1 MWKRCA
7 MIRKDKVKFKDG
19 TTKTHVRVVKS
30 FRPGPK
36 QSPKQT
42 TIKSFGYLED
52 HENREAFL
60 DEVKRFDDAQ
70 KLNTKKKQLMISVP
84 LNRKN
89 NDTFNWKYNYGY
101 KFLESI
107 YDFLGIREFFE
118 KQPFKGQYD
127 LDEVFE
133 FLTLK
138 RIMNP
143 NSKRGTLQEIKQF
156 YNKDYQFSLPDIYR
170 ALDKFSDL
178 SVQLQNHLNDRIKKT
193 IGRDASYAFYD
204 VTNYYFETDFPEEQ
218 GKYQQKGVSKE
229 HRLSPIIQL
238 GLFMDSNNLPI
249 AMSTFPGNTSD
260 SKTLQPAMQDIKK
273 NYGLGRLIVVADK
286 GLNSKNNL
294 DYITNQ
300 NDGYVVSQTLR
311 GPKGKRYHD
320 MMLDEEGYVG
330 NDKFKYKL
338 FLEDYDS
345 NINRKKTI
353 TRRRKVLIYWSK
365 EDSDYA
371 KRKRKE
377 KILKAQKRMA
387 NNAYSINHTAGEY
400 VTTSNIVNAT
410 GEVSDKSVH
419 HINYDKIAEDE
430 KFDGYFCIITSELDY
445 DHKKIMEVYGSLWR
459 IEESFRITKSD
470 LQTRPIYVR
479 TQKHIEGHMLI
490 CYTALLI
497 LRLMQYKLGDK
508 TLSADRIKR
517 TLNACTCTLPNDQA
531 VLLDEIGGALGFK
544 ERRTTEKERRTTS
557 KETVETLIYDMDKD
571 QIRSDYKAIQEAF
584 GVTFDYA
591 SSTREDFNKYLKL
604 IKYKLKKS

>member
-1 MWKRCA
+1 

-19 TTKTHVRVVKS
+19 TTKTQVRVVKS
-30 FRPGPK
+30 FRPGPG

-42 TIKSFGYLED
+42 TLKSFGYLED
-52 HENREAFL
+52 HEDQTAFL
-60 DEVKRFDDAQ
+60 DEVKRFDEAQ

-89 NDTFNWKYNYGY
+89 NDVLNRKYNYGY
-101 KFLESI
+101 RFLESI

-118 KQPFKGQYD
+118 KQSFRGQYA
-127 LDEVFE
+127 LSEVFE

-156 YNKDYQFSLPDIYR
+156 YNKHYGFSLTDIYR

-204 VTNYYFETDFPEEQ
+204 VTNYYFETDFPEEA

-260 SKTLQPAMQDIKK
+260 TKTLQPAMEDIKK

-286 GLNSKNNL
+286 GLNSKANL
-294 DYITNQ
+294 DYIVNQ
-300 NDGYVVSQTLR
+300 GDGYVVSQTL
-311 GPKGKRYHD
+311 KGNAGKKYQD
-320 MMLDEEGYVG
+320 MMMDENDYVG
-330 NDKFKYKL
+330 NANFKYKL
-338 FLEDYDS
+338 FHEDYDATPARS
-345 NINRKKTI
+345 KKRVI
-353 TRRRKVLIYWSK
+353 RRRKVLIYWSK
-365 EDSDYA
+365 EDSDFA
-371 KRKRKE
+371 KKKRSE
-377 KILKAQKRMA
+377 KVSRAKKRMM
-387 NNAYSINHTAGEY
+387 NNAYGINHTAGEY
-400 VTTSNIVNAT
+400 VTTSNIVDST

-419 HINYDKIAEDE
+419 TIDYDKINEDE

-497 LRLMQYKLGDK
+497 LRLLQYKLGHPS
-508 TLSADRIKR
+508 LSASRIKR
-517 TLNACTCTLPNDQA
+517 ALNACTCTLPNDQA

-544 ERRTTEKERRTTS
+544 ERPTTEKERERS
-557 KETVETLIYDMDKD
+557 GKETAETLTYDKDKD

-584 GVTFDYA
+584 GVSFDYA
-591 SSTREDFNKYLKL
+591 ASTREDFNKYLKL
-604 IKYKLKKS
+604 IKYKIKKP